1 MGKKAAPEEPEKE
14 HIFVRGE
21 GGSVFKLDLPLQEAI
36 EQRLHVGHITR
47 VANADG
53 DPYTG
58 DDTHAV
64 TSRPALNASKADWVS
79 WAVTQGATP
88 DDAEAAT
95 KQDLIEKYG
104 ADPA

>member
-1 MGKKAAPEEPEKE
+1 MGKKTAPKAPG
-14 HIFVRGE
+14 HIYVRGE
-21 GGSVFKLDLPLQEAI
+21 GGAVFKLDLPLHESIA
-36 EQRLHVGHITR
+36 QRLHVGHLTR

-58 DDTHAV
+58 DNTGTV

-95 KQDLIEKYG
+95 KTDLIEKYG

>member
-1 MGKKAAPEEPEKE
+1 MSKKDAPAEPE

-21 GGSVFKLDLPLQEAI
+21 GGSVFKLDLPLHETI
-36 EQRLHVGHITR
+36 EDRLHRGHLVR
-47 VANADG
+47 VANAAGNAYEG
-53 DPYTG
+53 DTVA
-58 DDTHAV
+58 T
-64 TSRPALNASKADWVS
+64 RPALNASKADWVS

-95 KQDLIEKYG
+95 KQDLIEQYG